1 MADQTQ
7 EIMETAQKLGDL
19 VSKHPAT
26 DKYRQAQKAVS
37 EDAEASRLLADFD
50 RQLESL
56 ARQEQTGMPVTD
68 AQRQQLESLQ
78 SRISSHIKVKNLS
91 LAQVDF
97 MDLLRKISATW
108 QRPLAETS
116 PTTGAGRGAPGARLA

>member
-116 PTTGAGRGAPGARLA
+116 PTAGAGRGAPGSRLA